1 MRSGLGGGVRWTCSG
16 FMLCVT
22 QLFIRRWS
30 ARRGELGCVLTPQ
43 TGPPQGRA
51 KSTQGKTLQPV
62 ISPAR
67 LFFFWGGG
75 SDFPKFCSHRQPL
88 PGLLGAQRWR
98 LQWEAKKKKNP
109 LFHEKRER
117 RALVSGVLPRGPIP
131 SAKMTPGGGSHPPG
145 PSLAQGWVPPPRTPG
160 PRPRDAAGDA
170 GG

>member
-67 LFFFWGGG
+67 LFFLGGGGG

-98 LQWEAKKKKNP
+98 LRWEAKKKK
-109 LFHEKRER
+109 
-117 RALVSGVLPRGPIP
+117 IP
-131 SAKMTPGGGSHPPG
+131 YFMRKGSAA
-145 PSLAQGWVPPPRTPG
+145 PSSVASSP
-160 PRPRDAAGDA
+160 AAPFPVQK
-170 GG
+170 